1 MEQTNERVYEFGPF
15 RLHPARR
22 VLLREGQTVALTA
35 KVFDTLVIFVERR
48 GRVLAK
54 DELMAAL
61 WPDTAVEEN
70 NLTQHVSVLRK
81 ALGERAGA
89 HRYVVTVPGRG
100 YSFVEPVR
108 EAAVEAA
115 VEAAA
120 EVSEVRAARR
130 REESAVAEAAAITVG
145 AARPP
150 RAALALALGVAMVS
164 TTAAVYLWAGRE
176 VPGRVP
182 SAQASK
188 AGGVRRA
195 RRHTTEVFEA
205 HEAYLR
211 GRYFWNKRNAEA
223 VEKSVEHFRRA
234 IDLDPA
240 YAAAYAGLADAYSVL
255 GGYRY
260 GSLPADECFRRA
272 RAAALKAVEVDDE
285 LSEAHASLALVK
297 AYQERDA
304 EGAEREFRR
313 AVELNPSYATAHHW
327 YSDFL
332 AATGRADEA
341 LVEAER
347 AATLDPLSPIISTTV
362 GERLYFA
369 RDYERAAERLRR
381 TLELDPDF
389 IPARFILGLVY
400 VRQGRRAEAVAV
412 LKRARELAG
421 GGDAR
426 VAAALGQAYA
436 LTGRRSEARRLLD
449 ELSAAGV
456 EVAPSDVALV
466 HASLGE
472 REQARAWLS
481 KARDKART
489 SPEAAN
495 MLRADP
501 RLDALRADPQFR
513 DIFIL

>member
-1 MEQTNERVYEFGPF
+1 MEQTTDRVYEFGPF
-15 RLHPARR
+15 SLHPLRR
-22 VLLREGQTVALTA
+22 VLLRDGGPVALTA
-35 KVFDTLVIFVERR
+35 KVFDTLLALVERR
-48 GRVLAK
+48 GRVVAK

-70 NLTQHVSVLRK
+70 NLTQHVSMLRK

-108 EAAVEAA
+108 EVVPEA
-115 VEAAA
+115 E
-120 EVSEVRAARR
+120 RPTTGR
-130 REESAVAEAAAITVG
+130 REEAALAETAAITVG
-145 AARPP
+145 ASRPP
-150 RAALALALGVAMVS
+150 RSALALAVCVAMVS
-164 TTAAVYLWAGRE
+164 TTAAAYLWAGRGT
-176 VPGRVP
+176 PRQSP
-182 SAQASK
+182 SAASSK
-188 AGGVRRA
+188 AEAVRPA
-195 RRHTTEVFEA
+195 RRHSTDVPEA
-205 HEAYLR
+205 REAYLR
-211 GRYFWNKRNAEA
+211 GRYFWNKRNPEG

-234 IDLDPA
+234 LDLDPA

-255 GGYRY
+255 GNYRY
-260 GSLPADECFRRA
+260 GSLPPDECYKRA
-272 RAAALKAVEVDDE
+272 RAAALKAVEVDEE

-313 AVELNPSYATAHHW
+313 AIELNPSYPTAHHW

-332 AATGRADEA
+332 AMLGRAEEA
-341 LVEAER
+341 LAEAER
-347 AATLDPLSPIISTTV
+347 AAELDPLSPIISTTV
-362 GERLYFA
+362 GERLFFA
-369 RDYERAAERLRR
+369 RDYDGAAERLRR

-389 IPARFILGLVY
+389 IQARFILGLVY
-400 VRQGRRAEAVAV
+400 VRQGLRAEAVAE
-412 LKRARELAG
+412 LKRARELA

-436 LTGRRSEARRLLD
+436 LNGRKSEARRLLE
-449 ELSAAGV
+449 ELAAAGA
-456 EVAPSDVALV
+456 EVSPSDMALV

-472 REQARAWLS
+472 RERAYEWLS

-489 SPEAAN
+489 NPEAAT
-495 MLRADP
+495 MLKADP
-501 RLDALRADPQFR
+501 RLDPLRDDPKFR